1 MIRLLAFAIFLTL
14 TCSAPSVA
22 QVSDKSVCEGATIP
36 GPSWATD
43 NPLSPWFH
51 WLKEAAKAR
60 SYLRCPTR
68 ESIYE
73 ILEGGSCGGLGVS

>member
-43 NPLSPWFH
+43 NPLSAWFH
-51 WLKEAAKAR
+51 WVKR
-60 SYLRCPTR
+60 GIRCGKL
-68 ESIYE
+68 
-73 ILEGGSCGGLGVS
+73 LELMR